1 MTQAF
6 QKRSA
11 AQKLSRFLA
20 NYAVPIIF
28 IFISA
33 AAIPLSGFSA
43 TYLVQELLIRIG
55 RNSFLILSLLIPIM
69 AGMGLNFGM
78 VLGAMAGQIGL
89 VFVSDWAIVGIPGV
103 VLAMIIGT
111 PIAAALGVLCGS
123 VLNRAKG
130 QEMVTSYIL
139 GFFINGV
146 YQLVVLYFMG
156 WLIPVGN
163 TALVLSRGYGIRN
176 AISLLGIRTILDRL
190 LPIQIGPIDF
200 HSFHMDVVN
209 IPAATYLVIAAFCFF
224 IVWFRKTKLGQDMRA
239 IGQDMAVAD
248 SAGIPVNHTRIIAIV
263 ISTVLAC
270 YGQIIFLQ
278 NMGTL
283 NTYNSHDQA
292 GMFSIAALL
301 IGGASVSRAGIGNV
315 FLGVILFHLM
325 FIVAPMAGKNLM
337 GQAQIGEFFRVFVSY
352 GIIAVALVLH
362 AWKRRS
368 ERIDARRN
376 LRGPTAGPASKSASA
391 SASKGVA

>member
-1 MTQAF
+1 MA
-6 QKRSA
+6 KKNR
-11 AQKLSRFLA
+11 LVNFLA
-20 NYAVPIIF
+20 GSAVPIIF
-28 IFISA
+28 ILISA

-89 VFVSDWAIVGIPGV
+89 IFVSDWAIVGIPGI

-111 PIAAALGVLCGS
+111 PIAVALGLLCGS

-139 GFFINGV
+139 GFFINGI

-156 WLIPVGN
+156 WLIPIGN
-163 TALVLSRGYGIRN
+163 PALVLSRGYGIRN
-176 AISLLGIRTILDRL
+176 AVSLMGLRTILDKL
-190 LPIQIGPIDF
+190 IPLEIGPLDVGTFHIDA
-200 HSFHMDVVN
+200 VN
-209 IPAATYLVIAAFCFF
+209 VPAATYLVIAAFCLF
-224 IVWFRKTKLGQDMRA
+224 IIWFRRTKLGQDMRA
-239 IGQDMAVAD
+239 IGQDRVVAD
-248 SAGIPVNHTRIIAIV
+248 SAGIPVDRTRVIAIV

-270 YGQIIFLQ
+270 YGQVIYLQ

-315 FLGVILFHLM
+315 FLGVVLFHLM

-337 GQAQIGEFFRVFVSY
+337 GQAQIGEYFRVFVSY

-362 AWKRRS
+362 AWKRHRDRL
-368 ERIDARRN
+368 EARGA
-376 LRGPTAGPASKSASA
+376 LLGSQSSSKTG
-391 SASKGVA
+391 KGAE

>member
-1 MTQAF
+1 MTPVQT
-6 QKRSA
+6 KRTF
-11 AQKLSRFLA
+11 AQKIATLFA
-20 NYAVPIIF
+20 NNAVPIIF
-28 IFISA
+28 IVISA
-33 AAIPLSGFSA
+33 LAIPISGFSA
-43 TYLVQELLIRIG
+43 TYLIQELLIRIG

-89 VFVSDWAIVGIPGV
+89 IFVCDWAIVGIPGI
-103 VLAMIIGT
+103 VLAMIMGT
-111 PIAAALGVLCGS
+111 PIAVLLGLLCGA

-130 QEMVTSYIL
+130 QEMVTGYIL
-139 GFFINGV
+139 GFFINGL

-156 WLIPVGN
+156 WFIPIAD
-163 TALVLSRGYGIRN
+163 TSLVLSRGYGIRN
-176 AISLLGIRTILDRL
+176 AISLMGIRTVLDRL
-190 LPIQIGPIDF
+190 LPLRLGPFDIGAFHLGYID
-200 HSFHMDVVN
+200 VPV
-209 IPAATYLVIAAFCFF
+209 ATYLVIAAFCFF
-224 IVWFRKTKLGQDMRA
+224 VIWFRKTKLGQDMRA
-239 IGQDMAVAD
+239 IGQDRAVSD
-248 SAGIPVNHTRIIAIV
+248 SAGIPVDKTRIIAIV

-270 YGQIIFLQ
+270 YGQIIYLQ

-301 IGGASVSRAGIGNV
+301 IGGASVTRASIGNV

-362 AWKRRS
+362 AWKRQNA
-368 ERIDARRN
+368 IMNARRS
-376 LRGPTAGPASKSASA
+376 LRGAPDKKEAA
-391 SASKGVA
+391 

>member
-1 MTQAF
+1 MNGFA
-6 QKRSA
+6 RNI
-11 AQKLSRFLA
+11 LRWVA
-20 NYAVPIIF
+20 NNAVPIIF
-28 IFISA
+28 IAISA
-33 AAIPLSGFSA
+33 VAIPLSGFSA
-43 TYLVQELLIRIG
+43 GHLIQELLIRIS

-89 VFVSDWAIVGIPGV
+89 ILVLDWAIVGIPGV
-103 VLAMIIGT
+103 ALSMMIGT
-111 PIAAALGVLCGS
+111 PIAVLLGLLCGH

-139 GFFINGV
+139 GFFINGL
-146 YQLVVLYFMG
+146 YQLFVLYFMG
-156 WLIPVGN
+156 WVIPIGN
-163 TALVLSRGYGIRN
+163 PTLVLSRGYGIRN
-176 AISLLGIRTILDRL
+176 AVSLLGIRGVLDNLIPFSFQLPFFSGTVRVPVATL
-190 LPIQIGPIDF
+190 L
-200 HSFHMDVVN
+200 
-209 IPAATYLVIAAFCFF
+209 LIAAFCLF
-224 IVWFRKTKLGQDMRA
+224 IVWFRRTKLGQDMRA

-248 SAGIPVNHTRIIAIV
+248 SAGIAVNRTRIIAIV

-301 IGGASVSRAGIGNV
+301 IGGASVSRASIANV
-315 FLGVILFHLM
+315 FVGVVLFHLM

-337 GQAQIGEFFRVFVSY
+337 GQAQIGEYFRVFVSY
-352 GIIAVALVLH
+352 GIIAIALVLH
-362 AWKRRS
+362 AWKRNRDRA
-368 ERIDARRN
+368 EARRA
-376 LRGPTAGPASKSASA
+376 LRGPAAAGKEGA
-391 SASKGVA
+391 